1 MSILLSVLSLFLL
14 NHNTSTETIADYTG
28 SWEYE
33 VESPDI
39 TYKGIM
45 EINKEDG
52 EYSGALVSEGA
63 EYEMS
68 EISIE
73 GNVLTFK
80 ITVEGYPCDI
90 KGTFEG
96 NSFAGTVSV
105 EGYQLPITAKRL
117 E

>member
-1 MSILLSVLSLFLL
+1 MSILL
-14 NHNTSTETIADYTG
+14 ETIADYTG

-33 VESPDI
+33 VESPEI

-52 EYSGALVSEGA
+52 EYLGALVSEGA

-68 EISIE
+68 EVSIE

-80 ITVEGYPCDI
+80 ITVEGYLCDI
-90 KGTFEG
+90 KGTFDDDG
-96 NSFAGTVSV
+96 FAGTLSV
-105 EGYQLPITAKRL
+105 VGYELPMTAKRVDQ
-117 E
+117 